1 MICTSNF
8 SNFQLEEARQIHAR
22 FEKEFSSKNE
32 ETAQVVR
39 KHHELLERLEE
50 ENLAKTRLT
59 LELHKAEGEKPVGWN
74 PGIALLR
81 ASVSTEYF
89 KANVKVK

>member
-1 MICTSNF
+1 MFLICSSNF

-39 KHHELLERLEE
+39 KHQELLERLEE
-50 ENLAKTRLT
+50 ENSAKTRLT
-59 LELHKAEGEKPVGWN
+59 LELHKAEGEQPVGWQ
-74 PGIALLR
+74 GWAGTQ
-81 ASVSTEYF
+81 ASRC
-89 KANVKVK
+89 